1 MMWGGKGG
9 WSIINAIASSGAWS
23 SAVLL
28 EPVTVNKWER
38 SNWSIEI

>member
-1 MMWGGKGG
+1 VGGEGG

-28 EPVTVNKWER
+28 EPVTVNGR
-38 SNWSIEI
+38 DPTGP